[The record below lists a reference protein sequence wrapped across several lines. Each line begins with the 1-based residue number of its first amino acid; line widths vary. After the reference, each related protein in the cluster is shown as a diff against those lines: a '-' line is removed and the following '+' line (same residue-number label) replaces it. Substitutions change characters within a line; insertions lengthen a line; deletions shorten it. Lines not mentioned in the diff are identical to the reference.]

1 MIKLIRKD
9 LILHKKFVIWM
20 GILYPL
26 YLGYMGSRVDN
37 TTLLPVLGGFLYAI
51 VPLILFGREDK
62 FKSEAF
68 GLSLPVTR
76 REYLWARFLLSWG
89 MMLLMYAVGSILM
102 VVVPG
107 AKLSAATVFSPN
119 MVLLSLAFITVYF
132 GFLMPLFVR
141 FGQVGML
148 VFIVVLQLIG
158 VLLMIFRNV
167 AGVNTIKKLIRLIPD
182 GIAAVHSSLGAVPS
196 FLAVLALLFLLTYAS
211 FELSA
216 AFLRKREF

>member
-9 LILHKKFVIWM
+9 LILHKKFVLGV

-26 YLGYMGSRVDN
+26 YLGFMGSRVDN
-37 TTLLPVLGGFLYAI
+37 LAMLPVLGGFLYAI

-76 REYLWARFLLSWG
+76 REYLRARFLLSWG
-89 MMLLMYAVGSILM
+89 LMFLMYAMGSLLM
-102 VVVPG
+102 VAVPG
-107 AKLSAATVFSPN
+107 ARLAAATVFSPK
-119 MVLLSLAFITVYF
+119 MILLSLAFMAVYF
-132 GFLMPLFVR
+132 GFLMPLFIR

-148 VFIVVLQLIG
+148 VFIVALQLIG
-158 VLLMIFRNV
+158 VLLMVFRSAV
-167 AGVNTIKKLIRLIPD
+167 GVTTVKKLFRLIPD
-182 GIAAVHSSLGAVPS
+182 GVAAVQSSLGAVPA
-196 FLAVLALLFLLTYAS
+196 FLALLALLALLTYAS

-216 AFLRKREF
+216 AFLRRKEF